1 MILFDMFSALS
12 QLFSGSVVIASGSWQ
27 YQDYLIPLSIVLTQT
42 SCKLAAALG
51 RRAARTV
58 AVVRSATNWKCKR
71 TPASRALLSYLFHHF
86 IVENSTYAF
95 RVAQFSRTKH

>member
-12 QLFSGSVVIASGSWQ
+12 QLFSGSVVIATGSWQ

-58 AVVRSATNWKCKR
+58 AVVPKCNKLEMQTNPCI
-71 TPASRALLSYLFHHF
+71 TCH
-86 IVENSTYAF
+86 T
-95 RVAQFSRTKH
+95 